1 MTSARTVDVADALA
15 SLAPAGVRTGARLI
29 SPTDVAGLHDVE
41 RAAVAR
47 AVDKRRNE
55 LASGRALLRSLLG
68 ADVAIPVGPTRA
80 PVLPDGVI
88 GSLAHDREVAVAAV
102 SSDPAVAALGVDVE
116 DDAALSD
123 GMARLI
129 LRPDEAGI
137 DAHLAFCL
145 KEAAYKAWST
155 LGGRL
160 VDHHDARVSVAGDT
174 FTAEMD
180 GLLVVPG
187 RFAHAGTRW
196 LALAVVHQP
205 PRLVAP

>member
-1 MTSARTVDVADALA
+1 MVSEVEVAAALA

-29 SPTDVAGLHDVE
+29 SPADVAGLHDVE
-41 RAAVAR
+41 RAVVAR

-55 LASGRALLRSLLG
+55 LATGRALLRDLLG

-80 PVLPDGVI
+80 PVLPHGVV
-88 GSLAHDREVAVAAV
+88 GSLAHDREVAVAAIT
-102 SSDPAVAALGVDVE
+102 SDPAVAALGVDVE
-116 DDAALSD
+116 DDATLSD

-129 LRPDEAGI
+129 LRPDERGL

-160 VDHHDARVSVAGDT
+160 IDHHDARLSTIGDA

-180 GLLVVPG
+180 GRLVVPG
-187 RFAHAGTRW
+187 RFTHAGSRW
-196 LALAVVHQP
+196 LALAVVAEP
-205 PRLVAP
+205 PGPVAP